1 MRRRGTLR
9 DVEAETV
16 NATAATGDGS
26 LHRFDG
32 WLLSLIFHGLVLF
45 AALPLLRQLPIAIPA
60 EPFRWDV
67 TLVQSSEIGAET
79 APPAETSERVMPTS
93 MDPAPLTTQVDKPLD
108 TAAPADSIASV
119 PATQETTAV
128 AAIQSNDP
136 LPTSVPTDTA
146 SAIQETTVKAEPQPL
161 SPAPAIAPIE
171 AATVM
176 QHIVPA
182 LRPMTEAPAQSIT
195 VSSEQ
200 SVTALRTSDRP
211 VQSPEPPAH
220 PTLPDQPAP
229 TAIATGSDNSSA
241 PSTEAVQAIP
251 QTASVPTQTA
261 TASSARADYGWL
273 QRAIFHR
280 LEEIKRF
287 SRPSLDQ
294 SRPLKVLVKAV
305 VSDEGMLVEAEVVKS
320 SGLHRIDQE
329 AMALVQRAFPLQLDR
344 PLDRRQI
351 VMRIPITY
359 SGY

>member
-16 NATAATGDGS
+16 NATATTGDGS

-32 WLLSLIFHGLVLF
+32 WLLSLVLHGLVLF

-67 TLVQSSEIGAET
+67 TLVQSSEIGAEMT
-79 APPAETSERVMPTS
+79 PPAETSERVMPTS
-93 MDPAPLTTQVDKPLD
+93 MDPAPLTTQVDNPLD
-108 TAAPADSIASV
+108 TAAHADSLVSI

-128 AAIQSNDP
+128 TAIQSDDP
-136 LPTSVPTDTA
+136 LPTSVPEETA
-146 SAIQETTVKAEPQPL
+146 SALQEPTAKAEPQPL
-161 SPAPAIAPIE
+161 SPAPA
-171 AATVM
+171 
-176 QHIVPA
+176 
-182 LRPMTEAPAQSIT
+182 QSIP
-195 VSSEQ
+195 VSAEQ
-200 SVTALRTSDRP
+200 SLTALRTSDPP
-211 VQSPEPPAH
+211 VQPTEPPAASV
-220 PTLPDQPAP
+220 PQDQPAP
-229 TAIATGSDNSSA
+229 TAVATASNNSSA
-241 PSTEAVQAIP
+241 PSTEAIQAMP
-251 QTASVPTQTA
+251 QTASVPARTDTGSA
-261 TASSARADYGWL
+261 TRADYGWL
-273 QRAIFHR
+273 QRAIFQR
-280 LEEIKRF
+280 LEEIKRS

-320 SGLHRIDQE
+320 SGLDRIDQE
-329 AMALVQRAFPLQLDR
+329 AMALVQRAFPLQFDR